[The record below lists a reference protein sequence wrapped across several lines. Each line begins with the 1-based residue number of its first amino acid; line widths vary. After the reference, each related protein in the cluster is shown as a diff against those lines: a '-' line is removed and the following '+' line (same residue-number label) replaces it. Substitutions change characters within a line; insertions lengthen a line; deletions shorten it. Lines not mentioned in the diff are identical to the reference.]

1 MAIKVGILG
10 FAHGHVMSY
19 GGQWKAHPELG
30 IEMVAGWDHD
40 EQRLENCT
48 AQLGGLKKC
57 ATPEELLAEDI
68 DAVVISCETS
78 RHCEFTEMA
87 AAAGKAI
94 ICYKPM
100 ALTMAEA
107 DRMVAAVEKYN
118 VPFTMGYQSR
128 VDPQNIKIKELI
140 LSEEIGPTYLY
151 RRRHGLSTHNW
162 AGFENTWHN
171 SAKDNRDIFAD
182 DSSHPIDM
190 MHWVF
195 GMPETVSCEMTTM
208 ANPKV
213 VNDNGV
219 ALFKYENGMIAE
231 ITCSFTTV
239 ASEITTEIYCTGG
252 SVQQYYGDATSTSM
266 PRPEGQPG
274 LKWMKVGDK
283 EWTDSGIESPDA
295 HAKRLDAQAVYFAN
309 YLKGEGPAVCTA
321 EEGRDSLR
329 LVLACYLSA
338 REGRRVS
345 VWDERIYGI

>member
-1 MAIKVGILG
+1 MIRVGIIG
-10 FAHGHVMSY
+10 FAHGHVFRY
-19 GGQWKAHPELG
+19 GGEWNAHPEYG
-30 IEMVAGWDHD
+30 VQIAGGWDRD
-40 EQRLENCT
+40 EARCKEGCEKLSTVPFESLE
-48 AQLGGLKKC
+48 A
-57 ATPEELLAEDI
+57 LLASDI
-68 DAVVISCETS
+68 SAVVISSETS
-78 RHCEFTEMA
+78 FHAEYVELA
-87 AAAGKAI
+87 AAAKKDI
-94 ICYKPM
+94 ILYKPM
-100 ALTMAEA
+100 ALHMSEA
-107 DRMVAAVEKYN
+107 DRIVDAVKKN
-118 VPFTMGYQSR
+118 GVKFTMGWQSR
-128 VDPQNIKIKELI
+128 TDPQNIKMR
-140 LSEEIGPTYLY
+140 EIVQNETLGKVCHY
-151 RRRHGLSTHNW
+151 RRRHGLS
-162 AGFENTWHN
+162 
-171 SAKDNRDIFAD
+171 SPVYNRDIFAD

-190 MHWVF
+190 MHWMF

-266 PRPEGQPG
+266 PRPAGQPG
-274 LKWMKVGDK
+274 LKWMAVGDK
-283 EWTDSGIESPDA
+283 DWTDSGIESPDA
-295 HAKRLDAQAVYFAN
+295 HAKRLDAQALYFAN

-321 EEGRDSLR
+321 EDGRDSLR